1 MNQPQSSVNPN
12 VDPQPVDPQLVQML
26 SGMNTNASMAVVQ
39 HTRRVVLRAATELRE
54 QRIRNRRTLGIVTL
68 TIVVLGML
76 LTPAIWSSMDDFLAG
91 ENMSDSS
98 GMIMAL
104 IAMLFSAVLGALII
118 GLRLQQNVRHGR
130 R

>member
-1 MNQPQSSVNPN
+1 MNQPQSSVTPN
-12 VDPQPVDPQLVQML
+12 IDPKPVDPQLVQML
-26 SGMNTNASMAVVQ
+26 TGMNANASMAMVQ

-54 QRIRNRRTLGIVTL
+54 QRIRNRRTLGVVTL
-68 TIVVLGML
+68 TVVVLGML